1 MLLRMSNSRS
11 RSSSETPS
19 SASPR
24 VTAPMAKMS
33 SISGCAACGKAQQA
47 HAAVP
52 AMEQPLDQARL
63 LQPVEDAR
71 ERDRLDLEELGQ
83 RALLDALV
91 ARQMRQHLALRPG
104 QTRVRAHSARSACAS
119 GGPRRAGGSRD
130 CGRDCPYSCSLSS
143 PNISLLMTFTRRPAK
158 AANPLKKTDYF
169 ELMRGSAKWRF
180 GAVRHAKTTLPSTR
194 TAARAAAL

>member
-19 SASPR
+19 SDSPR
-24 VTAPMAKMS
+24 VTAPMAKMP
-33 SISGCAACGKAQQA
+33 SISGCAAGGEPQQA

-52 AMEQPLDQARL
+52 AMEQPLDQPRL
-63 LQPVEDAR
+63 LQPVEDAG

-104 QTRVRAHSARSACAS
+104 QPEVARILLEALAHQ
-119 GGPRRAGGSRD
+119 AGHVVQEEAE
-130 CGRDCPYSCSLSS
+130 
-143 PNISLLMTFTRRPAK
+143 I
-158 AANPLKKTDYF
+158 
-169 ELMRGSAKWRF
+169 
-180 GAVRHAKTTLPSTR
+180 AVEIVHIHIP
-194 TAARAAAL
+194 